1 MEGVWDLIADLPQV
15 YKDTDF
21 MTGVVESLQNVVD
34 DSGTVILS
42 PTAACTTNFQAFY
55 GEFPTLWSNI
65 NLTQYRS
72 ALTDKGAG
80 DGTRAGFTFAQI
92 SGVQQITTLFFE
104 FYNTCKFDYYVQSF
118 GVNLQS
124 VTGLSNFGTTLGF
137 KLLDEGDTLFANIL
151 TNTAAYALSDTATTR
166 EDLGKSF
173 GDLLREILTV
183 EVPSTS
189 IDEEIYYEEG
199 TNFGRRRR

>member
-1 MEGVWDLIADLPQV
+1 MEGVWDLIADLPNV
-15 YKDTDF
+15 YKDEFF

-34 DSGTVILS
+34 DSGNVILS
-42 PTAACTTNFQAFY
+42 PTAACTTNFQTFY
-55 GEFPTLWSNI
+55 DEFPALWSNI
-65 NLTQYRS
+65 NLTQYRN
-72 ALTDKGAG
+72 ALSEKGAG
-80 DGTRAGFTFAQI
+80 DGTRAGFTFDQI
-92 SGVQQITTLFFE
+92 AGVQQITTLFFE

-137 KLLDEGDTLFANIL
+137 KLLDEGDTLFSNIL
-151 TNTAAYALSDTATTR
+151 TATAAYASTQDSTTK
-166 EDLGKSF
+166 EDLGVAF

-189 IDEEIYYEEG
+189 ID
-199 TNFGRRRR
+199 